1 MLEFPSSELV
11 KPYKQKVAHV
21 LGSINLIGGAG
32 IVMGE

>member
-21 LGSINLIGGAG
+21 LGCINFIGGAG